1 MTYTRDET
9 DSRDADEGL
18 ASVRTQWQH
27 SADMDSSDN
36 NDDSDDGNSSDTRD
50 REVGPREGQS
60 KRMQGR
66 L

>member
-27 SADMDSSDN
+27 SAHMDSSDN
-36 NDDSDDGNSSDTRD
+36 SDDDGNSSDTRD